1 MPIKASADK
10 LAREI
15 QQYGNP
21 LAFPTVQGSSG
32 AAVMDAGCFL
42 MESMVLLRSTILISS
57 SSQQGLLL
65 IFVYQQL
72 SRCELSGNDLIGLAL
87 KHPLAFNQTM
97 YALPMP
103 NVLTDNGTGIV
114 TSVPSDPSDS
124 PDDIMALQDLV
135 TKPALRGKYGLKDE
149 WVLPYKVVPIIHI
162 ADFGDKSAEKIK
174 SQRTRRSL
182 LKQNV
187 KKDLCPQICP
197 PTRQG
202 YFRKDRV

>member
-1 MPIKASADK
+1 MPIKASVDK

-21 LAFPTVQGSSG
+21 LAFPMVQESSG

-42 MESMVLLRSTILISS
+42 MESMVLLRSTILVSS

-72 SRCELSGNDLIGLAL
+72 SRVPEKPTCLCELSGNDLIGLAL
-87 KHPLAFNQTM
+87 KHPIAFNQTI

-103 NVLTDNGTGIV
+103 TVLTDNGTGIV
-114 TSVPSDPSDS
+114 TSVPSDS
-124 PDDIMALQDLV
+124 PYNFMALQDLV
-135 TKPALRGKYGLKDE
+135 TKPALRGKYGLEHE
-149 WVLPYKVVPIIHI
+149 WVLPYKVVLIIHI
-162 ADFGDKSAEKIK
+162 ADFGDKSTEKIK

-182 LKQNV
+182 LKQKV
-187 KKDLCPQICP
+187 KKDLCPLLL
-197 PTRQG
+197 
-202 YFRKDRV
+202 